1 MKSTYRLAGHT
12 IKIESLYSQVNTLCA
27 AYRVE
32 DDAEYCITTTP
43 ADIAYER
50 KRSVR
55 ADELEGAAVRE
66 YAPPYLETLAVY
78 RKLAQLLVQDDI
90 LLMHGAVVAV
100 DGQAY
105 LFTAKSGTGKT
116 THTRLWLQQF
126 GDRAVMVNGDKPLLH
141 VTNKGVTAYGTPWDG
156 KEHLSTN
163 TSCPLKAI
171 CILTRS
177 EINHIKRISKKEAL
191 PMLCQ
196 QIHRPADPAALARM
210 LVLVFHTLTR
220 ALLLLTPEE
229 YAAPDN
235 LPELRDGW
243 FRVPQKMD
251 DMKYADQVRFIRRT
265 MWKEPEHITS
275 YTIFTTTDCNARC
288 FYCYELGRSRI
299 PMSDETAHKAAAY
312 IAAHCGGEKVHLHWF
327 GGEPLFNKQVIDIIC
342 TDLAEKGIVYESMI
356 ISNGYLFDG
365 ATVEQAVSHWKLKS
379 VQITLDGTEEIYN
392 RSKAFIYKDG
402 KSPYQVVLANIQ
414 RLLDAGVSV
423 HIRLNMDEHNADNL
437 MELVDE
443 LHERFGGKGKF
454 SVYSHTLFEFAGSKA
469 HIRAQEA
476 RRQLYQKQQRLRK
489 KLDDCG
495 IGASYYLRQ
504 KLRIR
509 QCMADSGGSLTILP
523 NGELGLCEHYSEDN
537 FVGSLDGKASE
548 RSVIQSFR
556 EYWEPIE
563 ACKTCFYYPE
573 CIRLKKCAEQK
584 ECFEELRAEYKEYLL
599 KSMQKNYNAWLK
611 KEQIDEEEPHPD
623 C

>member
-1 MKSTYRLAGHT
+1 MQTILPPSGNT
-12 IKIESLYSQVNTLCA
+12 IKILGKARS
-27 AYRVE
+27 
-32 DDAEYCITTTP
+32 AEQGLRWMHY
-43 ADIAYER
+43 
-50 KRSVR
+50 V
-55 ADELEGAAVRE
+55 
-66 YAPPYLETLAVY
+66 
-78 RKLAQLLVQDDI
+78 LAQP
-90 LLMHGAVVAV
+90 V
-100 DGQAY
+100 DG
-105 LFTAKSGTGKT
+105 G
-116 THTRLWLQQF
+116 
-126 GDRAVMVNGDKPLLH
+126 
-141 VTNKGVTAYGTPWDG
+141 
-156 KEHLSTN
+156 
-163 TSCPLKAI
+163 
-171 CILTRS
+171 
-177 EINHIKRISKKEAL
+177 
-191 PMLCQ
+191 
-196 QIHRPADPAALARM
+196 
-210 LVLVFHTLTR
+210 VLVFHTLTR

-243 FRVPQKMD
+243 FRVPQEMD

-265 MWKEPEHITS
+265 MQKEPEHITS

-288 FYCYELGRSRI
+288 FYCYEMGRSRI

-392 RSKAFIYKDG
+392 RSKAFIYKDSP
-402 KSPYQVVLANIQ
+402 SPYQVVLANIQ

-437 MELVDE
+437 MELADE

-454 SVYSHTLFEFAGSKA
+454 SVYSHTLFEFAGNKA
-469 HIRAQEA
+469 HIRAQEE

-523 NGELGLCEHYSEDN
+523 NGELGLCEHYSEN
-537 FVGSLDGKASE
+537 NLVGHLDSE
-548 RSVIQSFR
+548 ELDTAVVQSFR
-556 EYWEPIE
+556 ECWEQTE
-563 ACKTCFYYPE
+563 DCKTCFYYPE
-573 CIRLKKCAEQK
+573 CIRLKKCAEYK
-584 ECFEELRAEYKEYLL
+584 ECFPEMRDEYQEMLL
-599 KSMQKNYNAWLK
+599 GGMLNAYAAWQKNEEA
-611 KEQIDEEEPHPD
+611 DETEPAPV

>member
-1 MKSTYRLAGHT
+1 MFFVHIQLCIQFSQPCRFLCQFFFLRKGLFHFCLCRRLLLQQILQSVFCIGNAFVKTGQQVVQSGDIAVRVGTKCHRINRLAFQHR
-12 IKIESLYSQVNTLCA
+12 LLLVPDRL
-27 AYRVE
+27 
-32 DDAEYCITTTP
+32 
-43 ADIAYER
+43 IAHR
-50 KRSVR
+50 K
-55 ADELEGAAVRE
+55 LKAAV
-66 YAPPYLETLAVY
+66 
-78 RKLAQLLVQDDI
+78 LAQHNRLCVGKFFCRQNQPFTGSLFVIEHHALDGHPAEVFLVLRMDRSRFRIGFQCGNMRSLLLNI
-90 LLMHGAVVAV
+90 CREL
-100 DGQAY
+100 
-105 LFTAKSGTGKT
+105 
-116 THTRLWLQQF
+116 RQQF
-126 GDRAVMVNGDKPLLH
+126 VFQTIFL
-141 VTNKGVTAYGTPWDG
+141 
-156 KEHLSTN
+156 
-163 TSCPLKAI
+163 
-171 CILTRS
+171 
-177 EINHIKRISKKEAL
+177 AL
-191 PMLCQ
+191 
-196 QIHRPADPAALARM
+196 
-210 LVLVFHTLTR
+210 
-220 ALLLLTPEE
+220 
-229 YAAPDN
+229 
-235 LPELRDGW
+235 
-243 FRVPQKMD
+243 MD

-265 MWKEPEHITS
+265 MWKEPEHITC

-288 FYCYELGRSRI
+288 FYCYEMGRSRI
-299 PMSDETAHKAAAY
+299 PMSNETAHKAAAY

-342 TDLAEKGIVYESMI
+342 TDLAEKGIVYESMM

-437 MELVDE
+437 MELADE

-454 SVYSHTLFEFAGSKA
+454 SVYSHTLFEFAGSKT
-469 HIRAQEA
+469 HIRAQEE

-563 ACKTCFYYPE
+563 ECKTCFYYPE
-573 CIRLKKCAEQK
+573 CIRLKKCAELK

-599 KSMQKNYNAWLK
+599 KSMQKTYNAWLK

>member
-1 MKSTYRLAGHT
+1 MQTILPPSGNT
-12 IKIESLYSQVNTLCA
+12 IKILGKARS
-27 AYRVE
+27 
-32 DDAEYCITTTP
+32 AEQGLRWMHY
-43 ADIAYER
+43 
-50 KRSVR
+50 V
-55 ADELEGAAVRE
+55 
-66 YAPPYLETLAVY
+66 
-78 RKLAQLLVQDDI
+78 LAQPVE
-90 LLMHGAVVAV
+90 G
-100 DGQAY
+100 G
-105 LFTAKSGTGKT
+105 
-116 THTRLWLQQF
+116 
-126 GDRAVMVNGDKPLLH
+126 
-141 VTNKGVTAYGTPWDG
+141 
-156 KEHLSTN
+156 
-163 TSCPLKAI
+163 
-171 CILTRS
+171 
-177 EINHIKRISKKEAL
+177 
-191 PMLCQ
+191 
-196 QIHRPADPAALARM
+196 
-210 LVLVFHTLTR
+210 VLVFHTLTR

-229 YAAPDN
+229 YAAPDT

-243 FRVPQKMD
+243 FRVPQEMND
-251 DMKYADQVRFIRRT
+251 QKYADRVRFIRRT
-265 MWKEPEHITS
+265 MQKEPEHITS

-288 FYCYELGRSRI
+288 FYCYEMGRSRI
-299 PMSDETAHKAAAY
+299 PMSDETAHKAADY

-342 TDLAEKGIVYESMI
+342 TDLAEKGIVYESMM

-402 KSPYQVVLANIQ
+402 KSPYQVVLANIR

-437 MELVDE
+437 MELADE

-469 HIRAQEA
+469 NIRAQEE
-476 RRQLYQKQQRLRK
+476 RRQLYQKQQWLRK

-523 NGELGLCEHYSEDN
+523 NGELGLCEHYSEN
-537 FVGSLDGKASE
+537 NLVGHLDSE
-548 RSVIQSFR
+548 KLDTAMVQSFR
-556 EYWEPIE
+556 ECWEQTDECP
-563 ACKTCFYYPE
+563 TCFYYPE
-573 CIRLKKCAEQK
+573 CIRLKKCAEYK
-584 ECFEELRAEYKEYLL
+584 ECFPEMREEYREQLL
-599 KSMQKNYNAWLK
+599 GGMRNAYAAWQKNEEA
-611 KEQIDEEEPHPD
+611 DEAEPAPV